1 VRGGLPV
8 RLASLVFGLFLFAAG
23 IVGFL
28 EARLGLP
35 PWDVLHQGVAER
47 TPLTF
52 GLANIAVGLVVLL
65 GAYALGARVGIGTV
79 ANAVVVGVFIDG
91 LLALEAVE
99 GLAEAPL
106 GARIGLLGLAIVLV
120 GAGSAF
126 YIGADLGAGP
136 RDSLMLVGS
145 LRTGRRIG
153 VVRAVIELAVLGLG
167 FLLGGTAGFGTVA
180 FALLIGP
187 SVELG
192 FGALR
197 RSPLVLPPR
206 VEAVAAHPVH

>member
-1 VRGGLPV
+1 VRGGLAV
-8 RLASLVFGLFLFAAG
+8 RLASLVLGLLLFAAG

-28 EARLGLP
+28 KAGLGLP

-52 GLANIAVGLVVLL
+52 GLTNIAVGLVVLL
-65 GAYALGARVGIGTV
+65 GAWGLGARIGIGTV

-91 LLALEAVE
+91 LLALDAVQ

-106 GARIGLLGLAIVLV
+106 GARVGLLGLAIVFV
-120 GAGSAF
+120 GAGTAF

-145 LRTGRRIG
+145 LRSGRRVG

-167 FLLGGTAGFGTVA
+167 FVLGGTAGVGTVA

-197 RSPLVLPPR
+197 RSPLVAPPR
-206 VEAVAAHPVH
+206 VDAVAPQLVH